1 MDQGQLL
8 SGGFADPAT
17 DAARAFR
24 ACLEAMARPGRAH
37 EISGAA
43 PPAPMS
49 EAAGAVLLT
58 LVDASTGLYLAP
70 SHDLPELRQWIAF
83 HCGAPIV
90 GAAQAEFALGTW
102 EALQP
107 VTQFAIGTAEYP
119 DRSATL
125 IVEMPASAPPNV
137 RLTGPGIQVSHVVH
151 LPEIEAFQR
160 NAARFPLGF
169 DCYFTHD
176 RALFGLPRSTRVEAL

>member
-1 MDQGQLL
+1 MDEAQILA
-8 SGGFADPAT
+8 GGFAAPAEQ
-17 DAARAFR
+17 AARAFR
-24 ACLEAMARPGRAH
+24 ACLEAMARPGQPQD
-37 EISGAA
+37 IGGAA
-43 PPAPMS
+43 PPAPLS

-70 SHDLPELRQWIAF
+70 SHDTPALRQWIAF

-90 GAAQAEFALGTW
+90 GAAEADFALGSW

-107 VTQFAIGTAEYP
+107 VSRFAIGIPEYP

-125 IVEMPASAPPNV
+125 IVEMPAPVAPNA
-137 RLTGPGIQVSHVVH
+137 RLCGPGIQSATEAH
-151 LPEIEAFQR
+151 LPDLAAFQA
-160 NAARFPLGF
+160 NAANFPLGF

-176 RALFGLPRSTRVEAL
+176 RALVGLPRSTRVEAL